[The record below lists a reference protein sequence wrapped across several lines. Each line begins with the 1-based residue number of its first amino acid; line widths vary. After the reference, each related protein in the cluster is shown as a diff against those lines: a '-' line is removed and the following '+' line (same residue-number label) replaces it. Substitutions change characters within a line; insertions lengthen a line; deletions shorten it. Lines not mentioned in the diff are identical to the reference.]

1 MWKKIGPLLVILSI
15 SLNAVFIGTWVV
27 QAARGGRTGPEGHGQ
42 TCEGVSCPLHRSLGV
57 TDEQWGR
64 LEPRLARLRRDSD
77 SLCRQIHRSRG
88 ELIDLMAS
96 AQPDRDAIVAKQEK
110 ILAGQRKMQELVIA
124 HLLAEKET
132 LTAEQQAKL
141 FQMIRERSGCA
152 GGAAM
157 MCPGSIP
164 GVEARTSAGPRE

>member
-1 MWKKIGPLLVILSI
+1 
-15 SLNAVFIGTWVV
+15 
-27 QAARGGRTGPEGHGQ
+27 
-42 TCEGVSCPLHRSLGV
+42 
-57 TDEQWGR
+57 
-64 LEPRLARLRRDSD
+64 LEPGLARFRTDSE
-77 SLCRQIHRSRG
+77 SLCRQIHRRRG

-96 AQPDRDAIVAKQEK
+96 AQPDRDAIVAKQEE

-124 HLLAEKET
+124 HLLAEKEA

-157 MCPGSIP
+157 MCPDSIP
-164 GVEARTSAGPRE
+164 GVEARTSAEPRE